1 MAVTMRPLYFVIISL
16 VCALAAFTGP
26 ASAGP
31 ADITVTSSSID
42 PPILMKGDTGTLTI
56 AIQNNGAEPVA
67 IRSARLF
74 GSGVVPLSDSYPA
87 VGELGTKN
95 TKTFTFTVRADG
107 GEGTFYPVFVLDFV
121 NAGSLRYPI
130 PVQVENTPLSI
141 SVIKKPDAFSE
152 GRTADVTIRVGN
164 PRPNAASGVQV
175 IPQGTGLK
183 AIPSSAFIGALA
195 PDASGTAVFNL
206 TPAAETTAAFQVV
219 WRNGINTHTAD
230 LILPIT
236 FDEDKRQADP
246 VITNVEVRQEAKG
259 YRIVGDVMNAG
270 LESARS
276 VIISPGEPATPT
288 DPYRIYIVGTLD
300 PDDASPFEVTL
311 QADAGVTEIPIVI
324 EYRDADGNRYTA
336 TTMVD
341 VGGTTMA
348 LSGGEDG
355 ELPLAGIVVV
365 VLLALGIVGAIYYS
379 WRRK

>member
-1 MAVTMRPLYFVIISL
+1 MRPLYFVIISL

-87 VGELGTKN
+87 VGELGAKN

-246 VITNVEVRQEAKG
+246 VITNVEVRQDAKG